1 MNNIKPNKNRNKKC
15 TQLRPTYPTTMNR
28 PMNKNKTNRIQKEV
42 VLFLRIELEQRVL
55 ELESQIKM
63 NEMCF

>member
-1 MNNIKPNKNRNKKC
+1 MKTKQIEYKNNR
-15 TQLRPTYPTTMNR
+15 
-28 PMNKNKTNRIQKEV
+28 V

-63 NEMCF
+63 KEMCF